1 LRKGDRGSDV
11 AAMQK
16 VLGESADGIFG
27 SGTERTVMDWQRENG
42 LVADGIVGVN
52 TQQAMGL

>member
-1 LRKGDRGSDV
+1 
-11 AAMQK
+11 MQK

-52 TQQAMGL
+52 TQKAMGL